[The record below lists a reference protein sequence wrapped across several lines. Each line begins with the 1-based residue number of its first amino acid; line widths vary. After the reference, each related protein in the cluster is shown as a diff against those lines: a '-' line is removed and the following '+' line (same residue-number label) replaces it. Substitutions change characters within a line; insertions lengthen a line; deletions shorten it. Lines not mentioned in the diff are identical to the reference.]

1 MAATIRL
8 AIALFMLMWPGVSGG
23 AELPPDPMAAARADR
38 WADAAA
44 AAAQYADPVAAKLVT
59 YYRLLA
65 PGAATAEEI
74 AAFVAT
80 SPDWPAQALLER
92 RRQEA
97 IAADPDDAAVLAQ
110 CDQDTGAGQIT
121 GAITI
126 PDTLPATLLPG
137 TRLRCAG
144 ALAN

>member
-65 PGAATAEEI
+65 PGAATEQDI

-97 IAADPDDAAVLAQ
+97 IAADPDDSAVLAQ
-110 CDQDTGAGQIT
+110 CGEANVPNPTQPLSTSPGAT
-121 GAITI
+121 LNPP
-126 PDTLPATLLPG
+126 PDPITLPA
-137 TRLRCAG
+137 AH
-144 ALAN
+144 